1 MNNTMNNTPSIP
13 TPIEKAVEA
22 AKATKESY
30 ERHFQEELLA
40 QIASFLDNLPYHEL
54 ANLNKTIIKI
64 KYSPYEFENH
74 HNQQIYCTS
83 ISLGKSK
90 EIIIDSWDA
99 LLTDCRNINLSSKD
113 IYVGLTNAY
122 NALAEKIL
130 SGEKIP
136 GLKARNGVFKPYYLM
151 LSI

>member
-1 MNNTMNNTPSIP
+1 MNNTPSIP
-13 TPIEKAVEA
+13 TTIEKAVEA

-40 QIASFLDNLPYHEL
+40 QIASFLNDMPYHEL

-64 KYSPYEFENH
+64 NYAPYVDEDNG
-74 HNQQIYCTS
+74 NQTFFCTS
-83 ISLGKSK
+83 ICLGKCR
-90 EIIIDSWDA
+90 EIVIDGWDS
-99 LLTDCRNINLSSKD
+99 LITNCRNINLSSRD
-113 IYVGLTNAY
+113 IYIGLKNAY

-136 GLKARNGVFKPYYLM
+136 GLKARNGILKPYYLM